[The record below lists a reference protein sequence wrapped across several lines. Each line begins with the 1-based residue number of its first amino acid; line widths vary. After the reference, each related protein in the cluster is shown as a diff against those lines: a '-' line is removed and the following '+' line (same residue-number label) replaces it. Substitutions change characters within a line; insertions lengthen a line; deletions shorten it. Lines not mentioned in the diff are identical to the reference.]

1 VISPS
6 AHVLYKA
13 TDYYAP
19 EYERTLAWN
28 DPDLDIE
35 WELKG
40 EPTVSAK
47 DQRGVLLRHA
57 ECFE

>member
-1 VISPS
+1 
-6 AHVLYKA
+6 LYKA

-28 DPDLDIE
+28 DPDLHIE
-35 WELKG
+35 WEITG
-40 EPTVSAK
+40 EPVVSAK
-47 DQRGVLLRHA
+47 DQRGVLLRHV